1 MIEIKAKITKKVF
14 EKDNYRIYGAVPTD
28 SFGLVQLNQYGN
40 FTLVGEVHELTINE
54 EYKLTVKEEKSKYG
68 LNYRILKVKRDID
81 ISNLGNCETFLK
93 EVLTARQCENILKV
107 YPSFIQMVINNDDID
122 VKKIKGYSLAYA

>member
-54 EYKLTVKEEKSKYG
+54 EYKLYH
-68 LNYRILKVKRDID
+68 KR
-81 ISNLGNCETFLK
+81 F
-93 EVLTARQCENILKV
+93 
-107 YPSFIQMVINNDDID
+107 YPLIGIVSSCGCYV
-122 VKKIKGYSLAYA
+122 

>member
-54 EYKLTVKEEKSKYG
+54 E
-68 LNYRILKVKRDID
+68 
-81 ISNLGNCETFLK
+81 
-93 EVLTARQCENILKV
+93 
-107 YPSFIQMVINNDDID
+107 
-122 VKKIKGYSLAYA
+122 